1 MLPLDLTWDA
11 PPECP
16 SYADV
21 VTELERITRVRPG
34 REITSVRAKAKIE
47 RLEDG
52 RYRLTLLTEREG
64 QTGETDLDAASCPVL
79 KRGVTLVLALT
90 LGDGVD
96 VVDEDVANTK
106 PKPADRAAD
115 RKPEPPPPS
124 PPSVALTPSPPPA
137 DRAVDGL
144 RWSPW
149 LAANGGW
156 GLLREPSFGA
166 QLGLGLGKRHWQTRF
181 DATFWPPVA
190 GARFQGV
197 DASYFAFVGAV
208 GACGRWPFAGWSFA
222 GCATLQI
229 GALHGASTGAF
240 RDGAATAPWY
250 AAAPSL
256 VVTAPFY
263 GPVAVRL
270 EAAVAI
276 AFDPPRFALRYAQD
290 VYAVSRFVP
299 ALSLGLVW

>member
-21 VTELERITRVRPG
+21 VTELERITRVKPG

-52 RYRLTLLTEREG
+52 RYRLMLLTEREG

-96 VVDEDVANTK
+96 VVDQDISDA
-106 PKPADRAAD
+106 KPAPSDGAD
-115 RKPEPPPPS
+115 SKPTPKPPS
-124 PPSVALTPSPPPA
+124 PPTVPVAPSAPSA
-137 DRAVDGL
+137 DAAVDRF

-149 LAANGGW
+149 LAGNGGW

-166 QLGLGLGKRHWQTRF
+166 QLGLAMGRRHWQTRL

-197 DASYFAFVGAV
+197 DSSYFAFVGAV

-229 GALHGASTGAF
+229 GAIHGAATGAF

-250 AAAPSL
+250 AAAPSV

-263 GPVAVRL
+263 GPVALRV

-276 AFDPPRFALRYAQD
+276 AFDPPHFAIQHAQD
-290 VYAVSRFVP
+290 VYAVARFVP

>member
-16 SYADV
+16 SYSDV
-21 VTELERITRVRPG
+21 VTELERITRVKPG

-47 RLEDG
+47 RTEDG
-52 RYRLTLLTEREG
+52 RYQLTLLTEREG

-96 VVDEDVANTK
+96 VVDEEVADARPK
-106 PKPADRAAD
+106 ADDGAKPAPKPLSPAALPAPPRA
-115 RKPEPPPPS
+115 
-124 PPSVALTPSPPPA
+124 PSV
-137 DRAVDGL
+137 DHAVDGF

-166 QLGLGLGKRHWQTRF
+166 QLGLAVGERHWQSRL

-197 DASYFAFVGAV
+197 DSSYFAFVGAI
-208 GACGRWPFAGWSFA
+208 GACGRWPLAGWSFA

-229 GALHGASTGAF
+229 GAIHGTSTGAF
-240 RDGAATAPWY
+240 RDGAASAPWY
-250 AAAPSL
+250 AAAPSV

-263 GPVAVRL
+263 GPVALRL
-270 EAAVAI
+270 EGAVAI
-276 AFDPPRFALRYAQD
+276 AFKPPRFAIQYAED
-290 VYAVSRFVP
+290 VYTVSRFVP
-299 ALSLGLVW
+299 AVSLGLVW